1 MKKFSLCLFVLLNMA
16 YSANSYPKD
25 TEKQNFSSQDIHQI
39 KDIHSLDL
47 SPSSN
52 FIIYLSTSTNQKK
65 DHYEST
71 MWLQDRK
78 KNKTQAIVKNSTSI
92 DKPSFSPNENYVSYL
107 AAGKGKYSN
116 YQQLWLINRKNLK
129 KNFEVNVFNSKDLI
143 LNAIEN
149 NCKKFM
155 IISSSSEFGEININ
169 TNGVKRNDFKFPNDS
184 YGLSKLVFNNIAYS
198 FSKKYKCKFRI
209 MRLFPVYG
217 EGENQDRLYSTIK
230 RCSKENKNLF
240 LKNQLEKVKQYSNLD
255 SLKNTNFT
263 FRNAKVISNN
273 LSSFKNHLIINKG
286 VRHGLKNE
294 MGVINSTGIVGIINR
309 TSKNYSSVM
318 SVLNIDTKINAKVK
332 RTSHFGTLEWNGL
345 RTSYLV
351 LNDIPETAN
360 IKVGDSIITG
370 GMSLIFPEGINIGV
384 VSEILNQNKISDTV
398 VRFGGNIDE
407 AKYLDFDFK
416 ENYLTVKVKLHTD
429 MNNLNNVYVIESL
442 NRKEFQK
449 IKK

>member
-1 MKKFSLCLFVLLNMA
+1 MQQIIDFIIRKKDVVVYFILLLFSLSLIFNSNYFHRSKVIILLNNI
-16 YSANSYPKD
+16 SS
-25 TEKQNFSSQDIHQI
+25 FSSENFDYINEYFEL
-39 KDIHSLDL
+39 KDINLDL
-47 SPSSN
+47 
-52 FIIYLSTSTNQKK
+52 T
-65 DHYEST
+65 
-71 MWLQDRK
+71 
-78 KNKTQAIVKNSTSI
+78 
-92 DKPSFSPNENYVSYL
+92 
-107 AAGKGKYSN
+107 
-116 YQQLWLINRKNLK
+116 
-129 KNFEVNVFNSKDLI
+129 
-143 LNAIEN
+143 
-149 NCKKFM
+149 
-155 IISSSSEFGEININ
+155 
-169 TNGVKRNDFKFPNDS
+169 
-184 YGLSKLVFNNIAYS
+184 
-198 FSKKYKCKFRI
+198 
-209 MRLFPVYG
+209 
-217 EGENQDRLYSTIK
+217 
-230 RCSKENKNLF
+230 KENLF

-332 RTSHFGTLEWNGL
+332 RTSHFGTLEWNGR

-398 VRFGGNIDE
+398 VRFKGNIDE

-442 NRKEFQK
+442 NREEFQK

>member
-1 MKKFSLCLFVLLNMA
+1 
-16 YSANSYPKD
+16 
-25 TEKQNFSSQDIHQI
+25 
-39 KDIHSLDL
+39 
-47 SPSSN
+47 
-52 FIIYLSTSTNQKK
+52 
-65 DHYEST
+65 
-71 MWLQDRK
+71 
-78 KNKTQAIVKNSTSI
+78 
-92 DKPSFSPNENYVSYL
+92 
-107 AAGKGKYSN
+107 
-116 YQQLWLINRKNLK
+116 
-129 KNFEVNVFNSKDLI
+129 
-143 LNAIEN
+143 
-149 NCKKFM
+149 
-155 IISSSSEFGEININ
+155 
-169 TNGVKRNDFKFPNDS
+169 
-184 YGLSKLVFNNIAYS
+184 
-198 FSKKYKCKFRI
+198 
-209 MRLFPVYG
+209 
-217 EGENQDRLYSTIK
+217 
-230 RCSKENKNLF
+230 
-240 LKNQLEKVKQYSNLD
+240 
-255 SLKNTNFT
+255 
-263 FRNAKVISNN
+263 VISNN
-273 LSSFKNHLIINKG
+273 LSSFKNRLVINKG
-286 VRHGLKNE
+286 IKDGLKNE

-332 RTSHFGTLEWNGL
+332 RTSHFGTLEWNGR

-398 VRFGGNIDE
+398 VRFKGNIDE

>member
-1 MKKFSLCLFVLLNMA
+1 MQQIIDFIIRKKDVVVYFILLLFSLSLIFNSNYFHRSKVIILLNNI
-16 YSANSYPKD
+16 SS
-25 TEKQNFSSQDIHQI
+25 FSSENFDYINEYFEL
-39 KDIHSLDL
+39 KDINLDL
-47 SPSSN
+47 
-52 FIIYLSTSTNQKK
+52 T
-65 DHYEST
+65 
-71 MWLQDRK
+71 
-78 KNKTQAIVKNSTSI
+78 
-92 DKPSFSPNENYVSYL
+92 
-107 AAGKGKYSN
+107 
-116 YQQLWLINRKNLK
+116 
-129 KNFEVNVFNSKDLI
+129 
-143 LNAIEN
+143 
-149 NCKKFM
+149 
-155 IISSSSEFGEININ
+155 
-169 TNGVKRNDFKFPNDS
+169 
-184 YGLSKLVFNNIAYS
+184 
-198 FSKKYKCKFRI
+198 
-209 MRLFPVYG
+209 
-217 EGENQDRLYSTIK
+217 
-230 RCSKENKNLF
+230 KENLF

-255 SLKNTNFT
+255 SLKNINFT

-332 RTSHFGTLEWNGL
+332 RTSHFGTLEWNGR

-398 VRFGGNIDE
+398 VRFKGNINE
-407 AKYLDFDFK
+407 ANYLDFEFK

>member
-1 MKKFSLCLFVLLNMA
+1 MQQIIDFIIRKKDVVVYFILLLFSLSLIF
-16 YSANSYPKD
+16 NSNYFHRSKVIILSNNIS
-25 TEKQNFSSQDIHQI
+25 NFSSENFDYII
-39 KDIHSLDL
+39 EYFELKDINLDL
-47 SPSSN
+47 
-52 FIIYLSTSTNQKK
+52 T
-65 DHYEST
+65 
-71 MWLQDRK
+71 
-78 KNKTQAIVKNSTSI
+78 
-92 DKPSFSPNENYVSYL
+92 
-107 AAGKGKYSN
+107 
-116 YQQLWLINRKNLK
+116 
-129 KNFEVNVFNSKDLI
+129 
-143 LNAIEN
+143 
-149 NCKKFM
+149 
-155 IISSSSEFGEININ
+155 
-169 TNGVKRNDFKFPNDS
+169 
-184 YGLSKLVFNNIAYS
+184 
-198 FSKKYKCKFRI
+198 
-209 MRLFPVYG
+209 
-217 EGENQDRLYSTIK
+217 
-230 RCSKENKNLF
+230 KENLF

-332 RTSHFGTLEWNGL
+332 RTSHFGTLEWNGR

-398 VRFGGNIDE
+398 VRFKGNIDE

-442 NRKEFQK
+442 NIEEFQK

>member
-1 MKKFSLCLFVLLNMA
+1 MQQIIDFIIRKKDVVVYFILLLFSLSLIFNSNYFHRSKVIILLNNI
-16 YSANSYPKD
+16 S
-25 TEKQNFSSQDIHQI
+25 NFSSENFDYITEYFEL
-39 KDIHSLDL
+39 KDINLDL
-47 SPSSN
+47 
-52 FIIYLSTSTNQKK
+52 T
-65 DHYEST
+65 
-71 MWLQDRK
+71 
-78 KNKTQAIVKNSTSI
+78 
-92 DKPSFSPNENYVSYL
+92 
-107 AAGKGKYSN
+107 
-116 YQQLWLINRKNLK
+116 
-129 KNFEVNVFNSKDLI
+129 
-143 LNAIEN
+143 
-149 NCKKFM
+149 
-155 IISSSSEFGEININ
+155 
-169 TNGVKRNDFKFPNDS
+169 
-184 YGLSKLVFNNIAYS
+184 
-198 FSKKYKCKFRI
+198 
-209 MRLFPVYG
+209 
-217 EGENQDRLYSTIK
+217 
-230 RCSKENKNLF
+230 KENLF
-240 LKNQLEKVKQYSNLD
+240 LKNQLEKVNQYSNLD

-332 RTSHFGTLEWNGL
+332 RTSHFGTLEWNGR

-398 VRFGGNIDE
+398 VRFKGNIDE

-442 NRKEFQK
+442 NREEFQK

>member
-1 MKKFSLCLFVLLNMA
+1 MQQIIDFIIRKKDVVVYFILLLFSLSLIFNSNYFHRSKVIILLNNI
-16 YSANSYPKD
+16 SS
-25 TEKQNFSSQDIHQI
+25 FSSENFDYINEYFEL
-39 KDIHSLDL
+39 KDINLDL
-47 SPSSN
+47 
-52 FIIYLSTSTNQKK
+52 T
-65 DHYEST
+65 
-71 MWLQDRK
+71 
-78 KNKTQAIVKNSTSI
+78 
-92 DKPSFSPNENYVSYL
+92 
-107 AAGKGKYSN
+107 
-116 YQQLWLINRKNLK
+116 
-129 KNFEVNVFNSKDLI
+129 
-143 LNAIEN
+143 
-149 NCKKFM
+149 
-155 IISSSSEFGEININ
+155 
-169 TNGVKRNDFKFPNDS
+169 
-184 YGLSKLVFNNIAYS
+184 
-198 FSKKYKCKFRI
+198 
-209 MRLFPVYG
+209 
-217 EGENQDRLYSTIK
+217 
-230 RCSKENKNLF
+230 KENLF

-332 RTSHFGTLEWNGL
+332 RTSHFGTLEWNGR

-442 NRKEFQK
+442 NREEFQK

>member
-1 MKKFSLCLFVLLNMA
+1 MQQIIDFIIRKKDVAVYFILLLFSLSLIFNSNYFHRSKVIILLNNI
-16 YSANSYPKD
+16 S
-25 TEKQNFSSQDIHQI
+25 NFSSENFDYITEYFEL
-39 KDIHSLDL
+39 KDINLDL
-47 SPSSN
+47 
-52 FIIYLSTSTNQKK
+52 T
-65 DHYEST
+65 
-71 MWLQDRK
+71 
-78 KNKTQAIVKNSTSI
+78 
-92 DKPSFSPNENYVSYL
+92 
-107 AAGKGKYSN
+107 
-116 YQQLWLINRKNLK
+116 
-129 KNFEVNVFNSKDLI
+129 
-143 LNAIEN
+143 
-149 NCKKFM
+149 
-155 IISSSSEFGEININ
+155 
-169 TNGVKRNDFKFPNDS
+169 
-184 YGLSKLVFNNIAYS
+184 
-198 FSKKYKCKFRI
+198 
-209 MRLFPVYG
+209 
-217 EGENQDRLYSTIK
+217 
-230 RCSKENKNLF
+230 KENLF

-345 RTSYLV
+345 RTSHLI

-398 VRFGGNIDE
+398 VRFKGNIDE

-442 NRKEFQK
+442 NREEFQK